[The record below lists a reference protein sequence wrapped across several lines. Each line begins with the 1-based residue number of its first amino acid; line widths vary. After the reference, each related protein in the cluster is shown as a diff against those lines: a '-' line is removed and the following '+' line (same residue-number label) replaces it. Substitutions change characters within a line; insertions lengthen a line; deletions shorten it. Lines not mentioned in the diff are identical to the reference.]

1 MTIMSN
7 FFDFIRKKNTNA
19 NQSDP
24 VTIKDDTTS
33 APVSGSAG
41 AYNGIGATPSG
52 GTPYNGIGATPSGGT
67 PYSGIGETP
76 SGGTPYGGIG
86 TTPSGNTPYSGI
98 GESSV
103 TKDARSEERRVGKE
117 CRSRWS

>member
-41 AYNGIGATPSG
+41 SYNGIGATPSG

-67 PYSGIGETP
+67 PYSGIGSTP
-76 SGGTPYGGIG
+76 SGK
-86 TTPSGNTPYSGI
+86 TPYSGI
-98 GESSV
+98 GEPSV
-103 TKDARSEERRVGKE
+103 TKDAESVTPTPPTDP
-117 CRSRWS
+117 